1 MSPGRRSWWGWGLEE
16 SALTGDRL
24 DGLGALLGGFFGVT
38 PERRAPVPLE
48 ALDFRRPR
56 VEPPSALAPLCDTS
70 TYERARHA
78 YGRSYRDVVRAFRGE
93 FPHPPDV
100 VAFPRTEGEVAA
112 VLDWC
117 ASTGTVVVPYGGGS
131 SVVGGVECDADRTVT
146 LDLTGLGQVMEVDA
160 TSQAARIQGGALGP
174 AIEDGLRPA
183 GLTLRHYPQSFEF
196 STLGGWI
203 ATRSA
208 GHHATLATHIE
219 DRVESLRVLTPQGVI
234 ETRRLPA
241 SGAGPA
247 AERLFAGSEGTLGVI
262 VEAWMRVLERPR
274 FRATAAVGFASFDA
288 GVAATRALAQSGLH
302 PSNCRLLD
310 RAEARFSGTGDQ
322 PVLLVGFESAAHPVD
337 LLLAQALECCADHG
351 GSAAAGKGSG
361 GGGPQGGGPQ
371 GGPGRGGPGGGPGGD
386 VGGGP
391 GGRPG
396 GAGGDGRDAT
406 ADTWRRAFFD
416 MPYLRD
422 GLVAF
427 SAIVETFETAVT
439 WDRFPALHAAVK
451 SAVRET
457 LRAVGA
463 PGGFVSCRFTHVYA
477 DGPAPYYTV
486 IAPGR
491 PGAQL
496 EQWAAVKEAASTA
509 IDAAGGTATHH
520 HAVGRDHRAAYDR
533 ERPDLYAAVL
543 RAAKAT
549 LDPAGVLNPGVLFD
563 PIGANPGVG
572 AHVGGN
578 PGAGDNG
585 VGGNP
590 GVASEP
596 E

>member
-1 MSPGRRSWWGWGLEE
+1 MTGGRRSWWGWGLEE
-16 SALTGDRL
+16 SALGGDRL
-24 DGLGALLGGFFGVT
+24 DGLGAMLAAFFGIT
-38 PERRAPVPLE
+38 PDRRAPVPLE
-48 ALDFRRPR
+48 ELELRPSR
-56 VEPPSALAPLCDTS
+56 VAPPAALAPFCDAS

-78 YGRSYRDVVRAFRGE
+78 YGRSFRDVVRGFRGD

-100 VAFPRTEGEVAA
+100 VAFPRAEADVAA

-117 ASTGTVVVPYGGGS
+117 ATTGTAVVPYGGGS
-131 SVVGGVECDADRTVT
+131 SVVGGVECAGAERWVT
-146 LDLTGLGQVMEVDA
+146 LDLTGLDRVMEIDT

-174 AIEDGLRPA
+174 AIEAQLRPA
-183 GLTLRHYPQSFEF
+183 RLTLRHYPQSFEF

-219 DRVESLRVLTPQGVI
+219 DRVESLRVLTPQGPI

-247 AERLFAGSEGTLGVI
+247 PERLFAGSEGILGVI
-262 VEAWMRVLERPR
+262 VEAWMRVVERPR
-274 FRATAAVGFASFDA
+274 FRAAAAVSFDSFDA
-288 GVAATRALAQSGLH
+288 GVAASRALAQSGLH

-322 PVLLVGFESAAHPVD
+322 PVLLVGFESAAYPVD
-337 LLLAQALECCADHG
+337 SHLTRALECCADHG
-351 GSAAAGKGSG
+351 GRPI
-361 GGGPQGGGPQ
+361 GGGPA
-371 GGPGRGGPGGGPGGD
+371 
-386 VGGGP
+386 
-391 GGRPG
+391 
-396 GAGGDGRDAT
+396 AGQPDAGDGRDQT
-406 ADTWRRAFFD
+406 ADTWRRALFD

-422 GLVAF
+422 GLVAYG
-427 SAIVETFETAVT
+427 AIAETFETAVT
-439 WDRFPALHAAVK
+439 WDRFPTLHAAVK

-457 LRAVGA
+457 LAAAGA
-463 PGGFVSCRFTHVYA
+463 PGGFVSCRFTHAYP

-496 EQWAAVKEAASTA
+496 EQWAALKDAASTA
-509 IDAAGGTATHH
+509 IDGAGGTATHH
-520 HAVGRDHRAAYDR
+520 HAVGRDHRPGYDR

-549 LDPAGVLNPGVLFD
+549 LDPAGVLNPGVLID
-563 PIGANPGVG
+563 P
-572 AHVGGN
+572 
-578 PGAGDNG
+578 
-585 VGGNP
+585 
-590 GVASEP
+590 E
-596 E
+596 

>member
-1 MSPGRRSWWGWGLEE
+1 MSAGRRSYWGWGLDK

-24 DGLGALLGGFFGVT
+24 EGLGALLAGFFGIA
-38 PERRAPVPLE
+38 PERRSPVPLE
-48 ALDFRRPR
+48 ALDLRPPR
-56 VEPPSALAPLCDTS
+56 IDPPPALAPLCDTS

-100 VAFPRTEGEVAA
+100 VAFPQTETDVVA

-117 ASTGTVVVPYGGGS
+117 ASTGTAVVPYGGGS
-131 SVVGGVECDADRTVT
+131 SVAGAMECDADRTVT
-146 LDLTGLGQVMEVDA
+146 LDLTGLGAVLEIDA
-160 TSQAARIQGGALGP
+160 VSRAARIQGGAFGP

-203 ATRSA
+203 ATRAA

-247 AERLFAGSEGTLGVI
+247 PERLFAGSEGTLGVI
-262 VEAWMRVLERPR
+262 TEAWMRVVERPR
-274 FRATAAVGFASFDA
+274 FRATASVVFAEFDA
-288 GVAATRALAQSGLH
+288 AVAATRVLSQSGLH

-337 LLLAQALECCADHG
+337 FLLARALECCADHG
-351 GSAAAGKGSG
+351 GSAVVGRKGA
-361 GGGPQGGGPQ
+361 
-371 GGPGRGGPGGGPGGD
+371 GPGENS
-386 VGGGP
+386 
-391 GGRPG
+391 
-396 GAGGDGRDAT
+396 GRDST

-422 GLVAF
+422 GLVSF
-427 SAIVETFETAVT
+427 GAIAETFETAVT

-457 LRAVGA
+457 LEAVGA

-491 PGAQL
+491 PGAEL
-496 EQWAAVKEAASTA
+496 EQWAAVKEAASSA

-520 HAVGRDHRAAYDR
+520 HAVGRDHRPGYDR

-549 LDPAGVLNPGVLFD
+549 LDPAGVLNPGVLVD
-563 PIGANPGVG
+563 L
-572 AHVGGN
+572 
-578 PGAGDNG
+578 
-585 VGGNP
+585 
-590 GVASEP
+590 E
-596 E
+596 